1 MTRTCRS
8 RISRAFAAIALLLA
22 FFALPAAAQTT
33 AALTGTVTDE
43 NGNPFASAT
52 VTISSPALQGS
63 RSTLTG
69 ASGAY
74 QFSALPPGDY
84 TVDVTREGLKAITQ
98 HIELHLS
105 QTSRADA
112 TLYPPAADILIVVG
126 QVPSVLETAP
136 IATTLPLRE
145 IDRLPIL
152 RNQFATAQF
161 APGVTANTFTGGQLS
176 ISGGAGYDNLALVNG
191 VVVTEN
197 TRSQMRP
204 MYVEDAIEET
214 TLLTGAIPAEYG
226 RFTGG
231 VVNTITRSG
240 GNAFEASLR
249 DSLSNPKW
257 SAQTPAGEA
266 REDNLN
272 HVWEATI
279 GGALLRDRLWFFSS
293 GRWAKNDQARQT
305 IAIPAFTANPAT
317 AASPRIDYSEGN
329 DQKRFEGKLTS
340 TLGARHSLVGSY
352 FRVHTG
358 GTNARFNANIYDLA
372 SLTTQD
378 DPDSL
383 AALHYDGVLARNVL
397 LQANLSRRTMGL
409 HSGSETTDRI
419 SGTLLLD
426 RANAN
431 ARFHSPSRCA
441 ICEDE
446 RRNNDDI
453 TVKANAFFDT
463 GRFGSHDLVAGIDR
477 FTEERLLEDHQSG
490 SDFSVFITRA
500 QFKDGVIY
508 PVITPTT
515 ANGGGTFIRWSPIFT
530 QADYNELR
538 TDSAFVSDRW
548 DLGAHWSISAGVRYD
563 RNHAQDA
570 DGLVASDSG
579 RFAPRLSAHFDP
591 RGDGKQRFSASY
603 AEYTTRIGDAIASA
617 NQRAGNA
624 ASIDFAY
631 KGPPINAQNLTVT
644 MDDAIR
650 QLFAYFDAQQGGTA
664 NTSAANLRTGG
675 TRTVP
680 GFAAYF
686 DGSLR
691 SPYVREITA
700 GYGIQ
705 LASNAYAKVDLIA
718 RDWHD
723 FFVASVTPSPR
734 RTTTSLGIP
743 VDLLLIRNSD
753 QIERTYRGVQLQAHW
768 NPGAY
773 QTGVHYTWSKLRGND
788 EGENMNAGPIANFD
802 PSIYY
807 SELMSYDRFSP
818 AGYLSGDQRHRLRAW
833 AGRSFGPFFVSV
845 LETYDSGL
853 PYSASAQIR
862 TSGYAG
868 APANPGYNAIP
879 NGPYYFSDRGAFRT
893 EDVTSTN
900 LAMRFT
906 HAFFFAQADILNV
919 FNEQGIFDPLRLGT
933 GVTTAASSATLQT
946 FNPFTQ
952 TPVEGTHYQRPAN
965 FGQPLNNL
973 AYQTPRTY
981 RVSVGVR
988 F

>member
-8 RISRAFAAIALLLA
+8 RIARALAAIALM
-22 FFALPAAAQTT
+22 FALPVAAQTT

-43 NGNPFASAT
+43 NGKPLASVT
-52 VTISSPALQGS
+52 VTVSSPALQGS
-63 RSTLTG
+63 RSTVTG
-69 ASGAY
+69 PSGAY
-74 QFSALPPGDY
+74 QFSALPPGTY
-84 TVDVTREGLKAITQ
+84 TINFTHRERARAPERID
-98 HIELHLS
+98 LHLS
-105 QTSRADA
+105 QISRVDV
-112 TLYPPAADILIVVG
+112 TMYPAVVITEF
-126 QVPSVLETAP
+126 VYARSSSVLETTP
-136 IATTLPLRE
+136 IATSLPLRE

-161 APGVTANTFTGGQLS
+161 APGVTANTFTGGQLQ
-176 ISGGAGYDNLALVNG
+176 ISGGPGYDNLALVNG

-257 SAQTPAGEA
+257 SAQTPAGEG
-266 REDNLN
+266 REDSLN
-272 HVWEATI
+272 HVWEATA

-293 GRWAKNDQARQT
+293 GRWARNDQARQT
-305 IAIPAFTANPAT
+305 IAIPAFTGNPAT
-317 AASPRIDYSEGN
+317 SASPRIDYSEGN
-329 DQKRFEGKLTS
+329 DQKRFEAKLTS

-358 GTNARFNANIYDLA
+358 GTNARFNANLYDLA

-383 AALHYDGVLARNVL
+383 AALHYDGVLAQNVL

-409 HSGSETTDRI
+409 HSGAETTDRI

-431 ARFHSPSRCA
+431 TRFHSPSRCA
-441 ICEDE
+441 VCEDE
-446 RRNNDDI
+446 RRNNDDMI
-453 TVKANAFFDT
+453 VKANAFLDT

-477 FTEERLLEDHQSG
+477 FTEHRLLEDHQSG
-490 SDFSVFITRA
+490 SDFSIFVTRV
-500 QFKDGVIY
+500 QFRDGVVY

-530 QADYNELR
+530 PADYNELR
-538 TDSAFVSDRW
+538 TDSAFVSDQW
-548 DLGAHWSISAGVRYD
+548 DFGAHWSISAGVRYD
-563 RNHAQDA
+563 RNHARDA
-570 DGLVASDSG
+570 DGLLASDSG

-591 RGDGKQRFSASY
+591 KGDGRQRFSASY

-617 NQRAGNA
+617 NQLAGNA

-631 KGPPINAQNLTVT
+631 KGPAINAQNLTVT

-664 NTSAANLRTGG
+664 NTSATNLRTGG

-680 GFAAYF
+680 GFAAYY

-723 FFVASVTPSPR
+723 FFVAGVTP
-734 RTTTSLGIP
+734 LGIP

-753 QIERTYRGVQLQAHW
+753 NIQRTYRGVQLQAHW
-768 NPGAY
+768 NPGVY

-788 EGENMNAGPIANFD
+788 EGENMNAGPIVNFD

-807 SELMSYDRFSP
+807 AEFMSYDRFSP
-818 AGYLSGDQRHRLRAW
+818 TGYLSGDQRHRLRAW

-845 LETYDSGL
+845 LQTYDSGL

-862 TSGYAG
+862 ASGYTG
-868 APANPGYNAIP
+868 APANPGYNSIP
-879 NGPYYFSDRGAFRT
+879 NGPYYFSDRGSFRT

-900 LAMRFT
+900 LALRFT
-906 HAFFFAQADILNV
+906 HAFFFAQADILNI

-946 FNPFTQ
+946 FNPYTQ
-952 TPVEGTHYQRPAN
+952 TPVEGTHYQRASN